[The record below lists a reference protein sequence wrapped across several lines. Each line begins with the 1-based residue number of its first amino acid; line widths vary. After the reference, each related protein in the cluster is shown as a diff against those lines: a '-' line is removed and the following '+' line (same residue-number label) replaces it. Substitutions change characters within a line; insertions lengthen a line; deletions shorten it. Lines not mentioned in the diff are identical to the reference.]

1 MSIHSDHKEH
11 HYSNR
16 RLRSTTDR
24 RLKDRIEELD
34 IEDRREKGK
43 ERRGLLDDIRR
54 FLFDRRSEIKN
65 VDIDRREVQRRNYV
79 EQRRQLRDRRM
90 VEMTVQNERRKAA
103 RRTAE
108 IQKLREID
116 PGIDMILG
124 PQEVENDL
132 NRRNK

>member
-34 IEDRREKGK
+34 IEDRRESGK
-43 ERRGLLDDIRR
+43 ERRGLLGDIRR